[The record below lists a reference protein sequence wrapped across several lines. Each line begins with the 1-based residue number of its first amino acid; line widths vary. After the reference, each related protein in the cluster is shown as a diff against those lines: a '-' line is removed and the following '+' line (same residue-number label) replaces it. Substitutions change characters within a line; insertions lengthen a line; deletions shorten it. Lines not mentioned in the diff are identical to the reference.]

1 VQFVPYGANILF
13 ILRGFNVKE
22 KLETIKNE
30 ALLKIGKAADMKA
43 LEEIRIGYLGKKGA
57 LTGILRGMGSL
68 SEEERPAAGKL
79 ANEVREAIE
88 SALKSK
94 KDAFEDAL
102 LKEKLS
108 AQSIDISLDNRKF
121 PVGHHH
127 PLYKTIKEV
136 TDIFLSMGFSVA
148 EGPEIEWVKYNFDNL
163 NVPLDHSSR
172 DESDTFYC
180 TQDIVLRTQ
189 TSPVQIR
196 TMLGAKPPIKIIS
209 PGKVYRRDEIDAT
222 HSPMFHQLEGL
233 VIDKGITMSDLKGT
247 LDYIAKR
254 LYGAETK
261 TIFRPHQFYFTEPS
275 AEMDATCFVCKGK
288 GCRVCKGSGFIEI
301 LGCGMVHPNVLEG
314 CGIDP
319 DEYSGFAFGLGL
331 DRMAMLKYAIPD
343 LRYMYGND
351 TEFLMQF

>member
-1 VQFVPYGANILF
+1 MND
-13 ILRGFNVKE
+13 
-22 KLETIKNE
+22 E
-30 ALLKIGKAADMKA
+30 AMRKIEEAGDMKA
-43 LEEIRIGYLGKKGA
+43 LEEIRIGYLGKKGQ
-57 LTGILRGMGSL
+57 LTAILRGMGNL
-68 SEEERPAAGKL
+68 TEEERPAAGKL
-79 ANEVREAIE
+79 ANDVREAIE
-88 SALKSK
+88 TALKAK

-102 LKEKLS
+102 LADKLS
-108 AQSIDISLDNRKF
+108 LQSIDISLDTIKF

-136 TDIFLSMGFSVA
+136 TDIFLSMGFSIA

-163 NVPLDHSSR
+163 NVPADHSSR

-180 TQDIVLRTQ
+180 REDIVLRTQ

-196 TMLGAKPPIKIIS
+196 TMLETKPPIKIIS

-254 LYGAETK
+254 LYGTETK
-261 TIFRPHQFYFTEPS
+261 TVFRPHQFYFTEPS
-275 AEMDATCFVCKGK
+275 AEMDATCFVCKGE
-288 GCRVCKGSGFIEI
+288 GCRVCKGSGYIEI
-301 LGCGMVHPNVLEG
+301 LGCGMVHPNVLQG

-319 DEYSGFAFGLGL
+319 SVYSGFAFGLGL
-331 DRMAMLKYAIPD
+331 DRMAMLKYAISD
-343 LRYMYGND
+343 LRHMYGND
-351 TEFLMQF
+351 TEFLSQF